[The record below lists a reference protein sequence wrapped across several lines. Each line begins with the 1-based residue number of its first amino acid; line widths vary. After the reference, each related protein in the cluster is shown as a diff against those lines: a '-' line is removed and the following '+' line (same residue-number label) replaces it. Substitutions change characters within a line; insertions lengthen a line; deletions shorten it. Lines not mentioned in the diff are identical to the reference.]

1 MKREVFLL
9 AVALLAAGVA
19 GRLEADPWIELAPA
33 EFALRP
39 ELQERI
45 VLANL
50 DRELM
55 ARAIFHE
62 TNRVRARMRLSA
74 LKPLADLD
82 RAADFQA
89 SIGALMHL
97 VSHDNPMPDL
107 ATLKL
112 RVERAGLKIKTAAEN
127 LAASTILEGGT
138 GPRSV
143 IVQRVAGREVFLDP
157 DTRQEVKPRTYAGMA
172 ESLVQQWLNS
182 PGHRANLVSQEMEY
196 LGVSVRPR
204 KTAGGMDSLYA
215 VQVFFTPLAAPPLA
229 PTRKTP
235 RRTFSPTSENLPR

>member
-1 MKREVFLL
+1 
-9 AVALLAAGVA
+9 
-19 GRLEADPWIELAPA
+19 
-33 EFALRP
+33 
-39 ELQERI
+39 
-45 VLANL
+45 
-50 DRELM
+50 
-55 ARAIFHE
+55 
-62 TNRVRARMRLSA
+62 
-74 LKPLADLD
+74 
-82 RAADFQA
+82 
-89 SIGALMHL
+89 
-97 VSHDNPMPDL
+97 
-107 ATLKL
+107 
-112 RVERAGLKIKTAAEN
+112 VERAGLKIKTAAEN

-182 PGHRANLVSQEMEY
+182 PGHRANLVSEEMEY

-229 PTRKTP
+229 PARKTP

>member
-1 MKREVFLL
+1 MG
-9 AVALLAAGVA
+9 LLAAGVA
-19 GRLEADPWIELAPA
+19 GRLAADPWFELTPT
-33 EFALRP
+33 EFAQRP

-45 VLANL
+45 ALASL
-50 DRELM
+50 DRGLM

-62 TNRVRARMRLSA
+62 TNRVRARMGLSS
-74 LKPLADLD
+74 LKPLAALD

-89 SIGALMHL
+89 SIGALMNA

-107 ATLKL
+107 ATLKH
-112 RVERAGLKIKTAAEN
+112 RVERAGLKFKTAAEN

-143 IVQRVAGREVFLDP
+143 IVQRAAGREVLLDP
-157 DTRQEVKPRTYAGMA
+157 ETRQEVKPRTYAAMA
-172 ESLVQQWLNS
+172 ESLVQQWMDS
-182 PGHRANLVSQEMEY
+182 PGHRANLVSREMEY

-215 VQVFFTPLAAPPLA
+215 VQVFFTPLPPPAAEPV
-229 PTRKTP
+229 RKTP
-235 RRTFSPTSENLPR
+235 RRTLSPTSENLPR

>member
-1 MKREVFLL
+1 MSVG
-9 AVALLAAGVA
+9 LLAAGVA
-19 GRLEADPWIELAPA
+19 GRLGADPWVELTPS
-33 EFALRP
+33 EFALRS

-45 VLANL
+45 ALANL

-62 TNRVRARMRLSA
+62 TNRVRGRMGLPA

-89 SIGALMHL
+89 SIGSVMNV

-107 ATLKL
+107 ATLKH
-112 RVERAGLKIKTAAEN
+112 RVERAGLKLKTAAEN

-143 IVQRVAGREVFLDP
+143 IVQRIAGREVLLDP
-157 DTRQEVKPRTYAGMA
+157 DTRQEVKPRTYAAMA
-172 ESLVQQWLNS
+172 EALVQQWMDS
-182 PGHRANLVSQEMEY
+182 PGHRANLVSQDMEY

-215 VQVFFTPLAAPPLA
+215 VQVFFTPLPPLPVEPA
-229 PTRKTP
+229 RKAS
-235 RRTFSPTSENLPR
+235 RRTLSPTSENLPR